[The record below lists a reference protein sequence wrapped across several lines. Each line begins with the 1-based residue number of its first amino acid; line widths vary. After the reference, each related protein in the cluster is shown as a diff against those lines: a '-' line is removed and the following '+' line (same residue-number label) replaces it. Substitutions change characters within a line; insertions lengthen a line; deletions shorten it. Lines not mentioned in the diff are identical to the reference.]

1 MALLKDKTS
10 PSCTNLSQQECTQY
24 KEDLLSQNLTQVRW
38 KEMFTPVNSFIHKW
52 LNSDPIKALQLIM
65 LVLPAS
71 LNLQNCCL
79 ASLLNREFSKAIK
92 CSCKWNVDSL
102 KRVAEEARKLGI

>member
-1 MALLKDKTS
+1 
-10 PSCTNLSQQECTQY
+10 
-24 KEDLLSQNLTQVRW
+24 
-38 KEMFTPVNSFIHKW
+38 VNSLIHKW
-52 LNSDPIKALQLIM
+52 LNSDPIKVLQLIM

-79 ASLLNREFSKAIK
+79 ASSLNREFSKAIK

-102 KRVAEEARKLGI
+102 KRVAEEARKLGIRVVQSAFEADAQVIWVQRLIQKR